1 MMIDRP
7 YSASAQ
13 VRIAELTE
21 EADTA
26 THAAC
31 VVDYLGYYDDEGP
44 VTSDCEPRRRF
55 GVRSLQHVRI
65 YGFTVVYY
73 GMRCAQ

>member
-1 MMIDRP
+1 MMIDKQ

-13 VRIAELTE
+13 VRIDELKE
-21 EADTA
+21 EADSA
-26 THAAC
+26 TYAAC

-44 VTSDCEPRRRF
+44 VTDTSDMDRRF